1 MYVHVRHTK
10 AITRWDDTTLIEPIS
25 SSNLSLYF
33 SVFVILN
40 FSSDGDGLALWL
52 GNSNLLGKWR
62 VLTHNKKGGGAARH
76 RVRRV
81 SQRSVARS
89 AVFQRN
95 WATFEVLPRVEFL
108 VRGLGRPILHA
119 NYMSNIV
126 MFHWWNI
133 DFWYWASF
141 GLVLIGHWEGFVT
154 KTWQPCP
161 SERQL
166 GARHT
171 EVSAVSL

>member
-1 MYVHVRHTK
+1 MRWHNADWADQLLKSLAVFFSICDFKLFVR
-10 AITRWDDTTLIEPIS
+10 RRQS
-25 SSNLSLYF
+25 SS
-33 SVFVILN
+33 V
-40 FSSDGDGLALWL
+40 AR
-52 GNSNLLGKWR
+52 LGKWR

-171 EVSAVSL
+171 EVSAVLL

>member
-1 MYVHVRHTK
+1 MRWHNADWADQLLKSLAVFFSICYLKLFVR
-10 AITRWDDTTLIEPIS
+10 RRR
-25 SSNLSLYF
+25 
-33 SVFVILN
+33 
-40 FSSDGDGLALWL
+40 FSSVAREQQPAREMTRF
-52 GNSNLLGKWR
+52 NSQQEGR
-62 VLTHNKKGGGAARH
+62 GSGASPSEA
-76 RVRRV
+76 
-81 SQRSVARS
+81 SIQRSVARS

-171 EVSAVSL
+171 EVSAVLL